1 MAEGILP
8 HVPCI
13 TKGGRRVTKT
23 KQRKLESHESV
34 CEDNRRMGKKPSTKF
49 TTARNLLVIIVSL
62 NNNDKEKECNFGFG
76 DAQGQAGSGSEH
88 PDQVGNVSV
97 RHRGA
102 GLNDL
107 PGSLSTQRIL

>member
-1 MAEGILP
+1 
-8 HVPCI
+8 
-13 TKGGRRVTKT
+13 
-23 KQRKLESHESV
+23 
-34 CEDNRRMGKKPSTKF
+34 MGKKPSTKF

-62 NNNDKEKECNFGFG
+62 NNNDKECNFGFG
-76 DAQGQAGSGSEH
+76 DVQGQAGPGSEH
-88 PDQVGNVSV
+88 PDQAGNVSV